1 MYILIYINEYIK
13 IVLYPVAEYLS
24 WYWQTLWQEIEY
36 ADINQSVDEMYKNNR
51 QKHPLNCWQ
60 TRIFLLGPE

>member
-24 WYWQTLWQEIEY
+24 WYWQTLWQEIFGSKWDVEDVVMHSSNSIY
-36 ADINQSVDEMYKNNR
+36 NIQPSFILE
-51 QKHPLNCWQ
+51 
-60 TRIFLLGPE
+60 